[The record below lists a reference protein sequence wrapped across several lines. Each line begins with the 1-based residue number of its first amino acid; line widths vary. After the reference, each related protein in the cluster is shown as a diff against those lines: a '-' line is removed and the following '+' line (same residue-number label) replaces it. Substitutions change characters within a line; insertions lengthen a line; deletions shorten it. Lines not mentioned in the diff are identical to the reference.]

1 MTECKS
7 MGQLQDALMKQI
19 RAAAQETVEESYVD
33 LQRNVEQFYFSAG
46 GQYHRTGQL
55 KKSPQ
60 IDFLRQDGNK
70 VEAQISLDTSEEYHP
85 SGRDT
90 ETIYSFAENGLLIG
104 NGGFWKKTVSDMDEI
119 VHQVFSKHFQSK

>member
-7 MGQLQDALMKQI
+7 MGQLQDALIKQI
-19 RAAAQETVEESYVD
+19 RAAVQEAVEESYIS
-33 LQRNVEQFYFSAG
+33 LQKNVEQFYFSAG

-60 IDFLRQDGNK
+60 IDFLRQDGNR
-70 VEAQISLDTSEEYHP
+70 VEGQISLNTSKEYHP

-104 NGGFWKKTVSDMDEI
+104 NGGFWERTVSDMDEI
-119 VHQVFSKHFQSK
+119 VHQVFSKTFSK